1 MILHKEDGVFT
12 VDNGEQCPVKLWS
25 NDRNLIAALFNK
37 YTLHNI
43 GGSECFEKKQCFLY
57 RQLREAL
64 HLDGEER
71 ETRHI
76 LVDRHRIV
84 ESVNDIITVYFSLS
98 CTKIYHFRL
107 SELQVISPLLIGK
120 KSLP

>member
-37 YTLHNI
+37 FTLLNV
-43 GGSECFEKKQCFLY
+43 GGSECFEKKQRFFY

-71 ETRHI
+71 ETMPIRIKRHHV
-76 LVDRHRIV
+76 LN
-84 ESVNDIITVYFSLS
+84 SVNILT
-98 CTKIYHFRL
+98 H
-107 SELQVISPLLIGK
+107 
-120 KSLP
+120 